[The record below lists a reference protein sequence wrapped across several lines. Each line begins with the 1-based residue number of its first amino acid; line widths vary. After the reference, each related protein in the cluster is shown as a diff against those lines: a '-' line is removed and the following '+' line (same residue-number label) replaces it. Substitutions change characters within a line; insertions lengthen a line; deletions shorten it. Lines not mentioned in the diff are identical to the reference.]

1 MSNCIKDLFDYDLVK
16 KCSKCGIISLK
27 SNFHK
32 KLKSSDGLQP
42 HCKSCIIQKQRIYD
56 SENRERIIIRNKD
69 YRSKHHD
76 KIMAQKKIYSNNRY
90 KTDINFRFIC
100 KTRSKI

>member
-1 MSNCIKDLFDYDLVK
+1 MSNCIKDLYDYELVK

-32 KLKSSDGLQP
+32 RLKSTDGLIA
-42 HCKSCIIQKQRIYD
+42 HGKCCGFQKQRIYD

-69 YRSKHHD
+69 YRLKNHD
-76 KIMAQKKIYSNNRY
+76 RILPQKKYILII
-90 KTDINFRFIC
+90 DIKQI
-100 KTRSKI
+100 SIIV